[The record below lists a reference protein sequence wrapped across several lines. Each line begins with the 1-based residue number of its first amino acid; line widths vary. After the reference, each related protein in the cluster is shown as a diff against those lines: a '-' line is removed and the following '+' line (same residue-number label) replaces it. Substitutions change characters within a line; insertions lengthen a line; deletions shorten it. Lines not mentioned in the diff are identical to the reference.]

1 MPRTAEID
9 VIIGGGGVAGMA
21 AAAAVGQ
28 LGYQVMVVEPGQN
41 DDRRLAGELFH
52 PPGIAGLAEL
62 GLLPALTGAPAVRVP
77 GFFVTSP
84 RGRTELPYDAVPT
97 HRVPGLALEHGLIR
111 ARLLKAVS
119 SSPNVIVKHGARVVG
134 IDHSQQSH
142 LLVDVANGQ
151 DGARYRCRLL
161 VVADG
166 SPSRLAQM
174 AGIAVWRRRI
184 STIWGYRIGAE
195 NYADGSFGHVFLG
208 GATPILVYP
217 IGNNQARVLFD
228 IPYRPEHRPT
238 ASDCISLAK
247 ILPDPLRIEVARV
260 INSGQRLSVL
270 AQATCTRKSTRGRVV
285 LVGDAGGTCHPLTAT
300 GMTMC
305 ISDALMLQRA
315 LTRRPRNSRAALRQY
330 ARRRRWP
337 QATRLVLASALR
349 DALCGQTPALRV
361 LQDGI
366 LALWRDS
373 AAGRAATLA
382 LLSTADGRPTSLLRQ
397 IARVTARGF
406 VMYLRNPPQREGEVG
421 RLQVGRELIA
431 LLLRHLREVFLGPRM
446 PEAVSQ
452 SIRKK

>member
-174 AGIAVWRRRI
+174 AGIAVWRRQF
-184 STIWGYRIGAE
+184 
-195 NYADGSFGHVFLG
+195 NHLG
-208 GATPILVYP
+208 LSDRRRKLRGRQLRPRLLRRRDPILVYP

-247 ILPDPLRIEVARV
+247 MLPDPLRIEVARV
-260 INSGQRLSVL
+260 IDSGQRLSVL

-337 QATRLVLASALR
+337 QATRSVLASALR